1 MKPSRIALLAS
12 AVLFVWAALFAASR
26 ALDRRASAPPA
37 ARNGAGAPRPFRRL
51 LYPATVVT
59 RFFGAGDSTPEASE
73 PEPSPAPSRE
83 STPVPPSAR
92 ARDGGGEGEEAPAAS
107 PAAAARPS
115 AEAGAAPEPEAALRI
130 TTAALPPAVTGTAYY
145 VPLFAEGGT
154 LPYAWRLS
162 SGALPAG
169 IELDGTH
176 GMLRGTARTAET
188 AQVGLAVVDAAGR
201 RAESVYVLAVTDGG
215 GIAYERPQGKITE
228 PLYITTGA
236 LPEAV
241 AKEGYAAK
249 LEATG
254 GTPPYAWSIVA
265 GALPDAL
272 SLEPASGLVG
282 GVPSAG
288 GRWVFRAMVSDASSN
303 ADVAEYALT
312 VRGVELLILT
322 ETLAEGLVG
331 APYAQTL
338 EASGGTPPYEWR
350 IHPGALPAG
359 LRIDPARG
367 VIGGTPGEPADL
379 LVTARVTDAQGQEA
393 AAELELLVYA
403 DALTVVTSNLPD
415 ATRDAAYEASLDA
428 EGGTPPYR
436 WSLPRGGLP
445 SGLSLDAASGRIRG
459 TVAATAGDYP
469 FTAAVADAAAE
480 QAERNLAIRV
490 SEPALLSVS
499 GLSAAPSDRKV
510 ALAWTNPAHPDFSF
524 TVILRSPASPPSS
537 PEDGVIVYRG
547 AGTEFLDTGLV
558 NDAACHYAALPY
570 TASGVAGV
578 IPDEARA
585 VAVPREVTLAGPADP
600 FADRVVSF
608 NPLSPGGYGSS
619 SLSWALGAPRGA
631 GAAMGSTHVVSLHA
645 RANTDNGASAP
656 YGGSIT
662 LEFTDNLVVN
672 GPGPDFIV
680 FENAFFAGGDPR
692 RRWIEPAVVS
702 VSKDGALFHTFPFDF
717 VPHYTDTGELNLYN
731 PYCYLDADGSSRGFA
746 GVSPTYSSGG
756 SPDPRTPAAGGDAF
770 DLDALN
776 LDWVRFVRI
785 TATGDGWL
793 VDRNGDRVRHVTDL
807 GSCSG
812 AGSSGFDLDAVCAV
826 HY

>member
-288 GRWVFRAMVSDASSN
+288 GRWVFRAMVSDAGSN

-331 APYAQTL
+331 APYEQTL

-367 VIGGTPGEPADL
+367 VIGGTPG
-379 LVTARVTDAQGQEA
+379 
-393 AAELELLVYA
+393 
-403 DALTVVTSNLPD
+403 
-415 ATRDAAYEASLDA
+415 
-428 EGGTPPYR
+428 
-436 WSLPRGGLP
+436 
-445 SGLSLDAASGRIRG
+445 
-459 TVAATAGDYP
+459 
-469 FTAAVADAAAE
+469 
-480 QAERNLAIRV
+480 
-490 SEPALLSVS
+490 
-499 GLSAAPSDRKV
+499 
-510 ALAWTNPAHPDFSF
+510 
-524 TVILRSPASPPSS
+524 SPP
-537 PEDGVIVYRG
+537 I
-547 AGTEFLDTGLV
+547 
-558 NDAACHYAALPY
+558 C
-570 TASGVAGV
+570 
-578 IPDEARA
+578 
-585 VAVPREVTLAGPADP
+585 
-600 FADRVVSF
+600 
-608 NPLSPGGYGSS
+608 
-619 SLSWALGAPRGA
+619 
-631 GAAMGSTHVVSLHA
+631 
-645 RANTDNGASAP
+645 
-656 YGGSIT
+656 
-662 LEFTDNLVVN
+662 
-672 GPGPDFIV
+672 
-680 FENAFFAGGDPR
+680 
-692 RRWIEPAVVS
+692 
-702 VSKDGALFHTFPFDF
+702 
-717 VPHYTDTGELNLYN
+717 
-731 PYCYLDADGSSRGFA
+731 SSRRA
-746 GVSPTYSSGG
+746 
-756 SPDPRTPAAGGDAF
+756 
-770 DLDALN
+770 
-776 LDWVRFVRI
+776 
-785 TATGDGWL
+785 
-793 VDRNGDRVRHVTDL
+793 
-807 GSCSG
+807 
-812 AGSSGFDLDAVCAV
+812 
-826 HY
+826 